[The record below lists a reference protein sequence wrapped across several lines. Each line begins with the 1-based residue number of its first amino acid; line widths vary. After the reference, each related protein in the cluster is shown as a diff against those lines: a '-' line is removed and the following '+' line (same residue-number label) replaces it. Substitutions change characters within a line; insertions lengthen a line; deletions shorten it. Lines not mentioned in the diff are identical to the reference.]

1 MPWDSSNLRIK
12 GAKDR
17 AALAEQEAL
26 ERVSRVEVDNFT
38 VLYSAHANAED
49 LTQKVSLLE
58 DKLVEEHWA
67 REASEM
73 EHREHSEEL
82 TLL

>member
-1 MPWDSSNLRIK
+1 
-12 GAKDR
+12 
-17 AALAEQEAL
+17 
-26 ERVSRVEVDNFT
+26 VSRVEADNFA

-73 EHREHSEEL
+73 EH
-82 TLL
+82 